1 MIDLDRIEGFDWDE
15 GNSRKSADKH
25 AVSPAEAEQIF
36 FTAPPL
42 ISEDVKH
49 STSEPRYH
57 ALGATEAGRLLHV
70 TFTVR
75 FGAKIRV
82 ISARDLN
89 AKERQAYA
97 QKVETDSELP

>member
-25 AVSPAEAEQIF
+25 AASPAEAEQIF

-49 STSEPRYH
+49 SASEPRYH
-57 ALGATEAGRLLHV
+57 ALGVTEAGRPLHV
-70 TFTVR
+70 TLTVR
-75 FGAKIRV
+75 FGTKIRV
-82 ISARDLN
+82 ISARDMN
-89 AKERQAYA
+89 ARERRAYA
-97 QKVETDSELP
+97 QKIETDSELP